1 MILFLIFIGSFLFFV
16 TLIALHEYRLYQV
29 QVRLNR
35 QLLKQPDIRFK
46 VFSFTGKLYN
56 RIETMLKDAG
66 IRIDADDFILYFLY
80 LSVIIIAV
88 GSVFDRLSY
97 AFIVL
102 VFLIFA
108 VKVVTDILKERRKF
122 EMEKSFGDFASELS
136 VLLKVNTNLGSAL
149 EELNR
154 SISNRLLKEEI
165 NAVVNDINTGLSVEN
180 ALKNFKNRNSFS
192 KVISSWVDSIIFANM
207 TGASLTAVSEEA
219 ASRIN
224 KKLARIK
231 NIRQKTARLKM
242 TVTATLGLIIL
253 TFGIMG
259 SSMPGF
265 KEAFELPIG
274 KILLVMTA
282 VVITATTY
290 YIFNSINKIS
300 AL

>member
-108 VKVVTDILKERRKF
+108 VKVVTDILKEKRKF

-136 VLLKVNTNLGSAL
+136 VLLKVNPNLGSAV
-149 EELNR
+149 EELSR

-180 ALKNFKNRNSFS
+180 ALKNFKNRNLFS

-265 KEAFELPIG
+265 KEAFGLPVG

-300 AL
+300 TL